1 MTSIPTWVKHPNN
14 VDADRLL
21 IAAWLSAHDE
31 TDVAFGIVCSVLGR
45 AAVEPVGLE
54 GTVRPIADLL
64 CMYRDVLDEPR
75 HYGWTVHGLDR
86 PGGGMT
92 WDEWADVE
100 SCSVLDLAQRQAV
113 ALAAGRTLAAVG

>member
-1 MTSIPTWVKHPNN
+1 M
-14 VDADRLL
+14 

-31 TDVAFGIVCSVLGR
+31 VDVAFGIVCSVVGR
-45 AAVEPVGLE
+45 AVAEPVGLE

-64 CMYRDVLDEPR
+64 CKYRDVLDDPR
-75 HYGWTVHGLDR
+75 HYGWIEHGLSR

-100 SCSVLDLAQRQAV
+100 SASLLAEAQRLAV
-113 ALAAGRTLAAVG
+113 AVAAGRVPAVV